1 MRSDPA
7 VANVLADK
15 FLLPIEIFTVT
26 NTSASVLK
34 DNESCE
40 LASCGSSSL
49 YQDNLPVEE
58 TWKVYPYL
66 PLGSLED
73 LLIDYFRNSAKT
85 TMILV
90 GEETKSLG
98 KEKLF
103 NLCIILGAELCGLAL
118 TLKAHFP
125 SDTFAN
131 DFSRIV
137 KSRSVYVTFSATQGF
152 QSKIKLSDSLTTAA
166 SELG

>member
-1 MRSDPA
+1 MRSHPA

-15 FLLPIEIFTVT
+15 FLLPIEIFTVI
-26 NTSASVLK
+26 NTSAGVLK
-34 DNESCE
+34 DNESCV

-49 YQDNLPVEE
+49 YQDNLPAEE

-90 GEETKSLG
+90 GEET
-98 KEKLF
+98 
-103 NLCIILGAELCGLAL
+103 
-118 TLKAHFP
+118 
-125 SDTFAN
+125 
-131 DFSRIV
+131 
-137 KSRSVYVTFSATQGF
+137 
-152 QSKIKLSDSLTTAA
+152 
-166 SELG
+166 